1 MLRYHA
7 YRSVGGAIARGS
19 AGVETSVD
27 KLQMTAADKVL
38 GDACLDV
45 LGPFAASRNARRTE
59 RTAHAWQHLYL
70 HSRASSIYGGTSQI
84 QKGIIAERI
93 LGLPRSR

>member
-1 MLRYHA
+1 MT
-7 YRSVGGAIARGS
+7 IADQL
-19 AGVETSVD
+19 V
-27 KLQMTAADKVL
+27 

-45 LGPFAASRNARRTE
+45 LGPFAASPGVADE
-59 RTAHAWQHLYL
+59 RTRG
-70 HSRASSIYGGTSQI
+70 STSTCTPRASSIYGGTSQI